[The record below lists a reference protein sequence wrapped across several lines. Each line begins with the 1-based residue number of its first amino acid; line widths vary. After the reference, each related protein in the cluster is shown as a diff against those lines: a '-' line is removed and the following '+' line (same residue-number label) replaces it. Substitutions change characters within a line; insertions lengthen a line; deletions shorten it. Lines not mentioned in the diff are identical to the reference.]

1 MDSPPTA
8 TTALTGVV
16 AVVLVDYL
24 RPHQAWG
31 WARLARG
38 AAAFRGVPGM
48 QFTKVMGSGH
58 DGGFS
63 LRPSTSHQGLV
74 CLLNTVADAT
84 AFLEGPLV
92 QAARER
98 ARESWTGLLAV
109 TSSRGQWDGQSWG
122 PSAKESLGAHA
133 DDAATAD
140 LTDHADAPI
149 AALTRASIRPS
160 KVAAFWRH
168 APASQEAMAQ
178 AQGCDL
184 AVGLGEAPV
193 LRQCTFSLWRNVQA
207 MTAYARGGAHGAAAQ
222 AAIRQDYFT
231 ESMFVRMKLLQSSGN
246 WKTLHAGGTASWGAA
261 HG

>member
-24 RPHQAWG
+24 RQHQPWG
-31 WARLARG
+31 WSRLARG
-38 AAAFRGVPGM
+38 PSAFRDVPGM
-48 QFTKVMGSGH
+48 LFTKVMGSGH
-58 DGGFS
+58 EGGFS
-63 LRPSTSHQGLV
+63 LRPSTSHQGLI
-74 CLLNTVADAT
+74 CMLRSAAE
-84 AFLEGPLV
+84 ARSFLAGSLV
-92 QAARER
+92 LEARHR

-109 TSSRGQWDGQSWG
+109 TSSRGEWDGQAWG
-122 PSAKESLGAHA
+122 ASSSESLGAHLH
-133 DDAATAD
+133 DAA
-140 LTDHADAPI
+140 LSDAPV
-149 AALTRASIRPS
+149 AALTRASIRPT

-168 APASQEAMAQ
+168 APASQDAMAQ

-193 LRQCTFSLWRNVQA
+193 LRQCTFSLWRDVNA
-207 MTAYARGGAHGAAAQ
+207 MTGYARGGAHGAAAQ

-231 ESMFVRMKLLQSSGN
+231 ESMFVRMKLLESNGD
-246 WKTLHAGGTASWGAA
+246 WKTLHAPAAAPAEAA

>member
-8 TTALTGVV
+8 TTAFTGVV
-16 AVVLVDYL
+16 AVLLVDYL
-24 RPHQAWG
+24 RQHQAWG
-31 WARLARG
+31 WKRLARG
-38 AAAFRGVPGM
+38 PAAFRDVPGM
-48 QFTKVMGSGH
+48 LFSKVMGSGH

-74 CLLNTVADAT
+74 CMLRTAADAR
-84 AFLEGPLV
+84 AFLAGPHVLE
-92 QAARER
+92 ARTR

-109 TSSRGQWDGQSWG
+109 TSSRGAWDGQTWG
-122 PSAKESLGAHA
+122 ASSSESLGAHA
-133 DDAATAD
+133 HDAA
-140 LTDHADAPI
+140 LSDAPV
-149 AALTRASIRPS
+149 AALTRASIRPT

-178 AQGCDL
+178 ARGCDL

-193 LRQCTFSLWRNVQA
+193 LRQCTFSLWRDLPA

-231 ESMFVRMKLLQSSGN
+231 ESMFVRMKLLESDGD
-246 WKTLHAGGTASWGAA
+246 WKTLHAPAAAPAERA

>member
-1 MDSPPTA
+1 MDSPPSA

-24 RPHQAWG
+24 RQHRAWG
-31 WARLARG
+31 WKRLARG
-38 AAAFRGVPGM
+38 PSAFRAVPGM
-48 QFTKVMGSGH
+48 QFAKVMGSGH

-63 LRPSTSHQGLV
+63 LRPSTSHQGLI
-74 CLLNTVADAT
+74 CLLDTTEQAQ
-84 AFLEGPLV
+84 AFLAGPLV
-92 QAARER
+92 QDARTR

-109 TSSRGQWDGQSWG
+109 TSSRGQWDGQAWA
-122 PSAKESLGAHA
+122 PSTAQALGAHA
-133 DDAATAD
+133 HDAA
-140 LTDHADAPI
+140 LVEAPV
-149 AALTRASIRPS
+149 AALTRASIRPT

-178 AQGCDL
+178 ARGCDL

-193 LRQCTFSLWRNVQA
+193 LRQCTFSLWQDVQA

-222 AAIRQDYFT
+222 AAVRQDYFT
-231 ESMFVRMKLLQSSGN
+231 ESMFVRMKLLESSGD
-246 WKTLHAGGTASWGAA
+246 WKSLHAGGAMEAG

>member
-74 CLLNTVADAT
+74 CLLETMADAT

-109 TSSRGQWDGQSWG
+109 TSSRGQWDGQSWA
-122 PSAKESLGAHA
+122 PSTRQSLGAHA
-133 DDAATAD
+133 DDAA
-140 LTDHADAPI
+140 LTDPADAPI

-168 APASQEAMAQ
+168 APAAQEAMAQ
-178 AQGCDL
+178 APGCDL

-193 LRQCTFSLWRNVQA
+193 LRQCTFSLWRNVPA

-231 ESMFVRMKLLQSSGN
+231 ESMFVRMKLLASDGD
-246 WKTLHAGGTASWGAA
+246 WKALHAGPEAA
-261 HG
+261 RG

>member
-1 MDSPPTA
+1 MDSHPSA
-8 TTALTGVV
+8 TTAHTGVV

-24 RPHQAWG
+24 RQHQAWG

-38 AAAFRGVPGM
+38 PAAFRDVPGM
-48 QFTKVMGSGH
+48 LFAKVMGSGH

-74 CLLNTVADAT
+74 CMLRTTAEAE
-84 AFLEGPLV
+84 AFLAGPLV
-92 QAARER
+92 HDARTR

-109 TSSRGQWDGQSWG
+109 TSSRGTWDGQAWG
-122 PSAKESLGAHA
+122 PSSTQALGAH
-133 DDAATAD
+133 DHDTA
-140 LTDHADAPI
+140 LSAAPI
-149 AALTRASIRPS
+149 AALTRASIRPT

-193 LRQCTFSLWRNVQA
+193 LRQCTFSLWRDTEA
-207 MTAYARGGAHGAAAQ
+207 MTDYARGGAHGTAAQ
-222 AAIRQDYFT
+222 AALRQDYFT
-231 ESMFVRMKLLQSSGN
+231 ESMFVRMKLLASDGN
-246 WKTLHAGGTASWGAA
+246 WKALHG
-261 HG
+261 